1 MVETPLR
8 FLKVD
13 EEFFL
18 PHPAKFRHAKLR
30 ETPEGFDA
38 VDMVFSTGEFILMMV
53 NSMVPIAIGYQSV
66 ISFPT
71 IGVDIAA
78 FHDPTLKNRHKFSLG
93 AVLHDT
99 HKDSSLPLVQT
110 KDRRFS
116 AGSASA
122 FAANSFGSKVAFI
135 YLDVPDKR
143 PGFLDRQSY
152 DSVSKKGI
160 NALGRFAIQTDQ
172 NCSRGCWNIY
182 RETLQNPAELDL

>member
-13 EEFFL
+13 EEFLL

-30 ETPEGFDA
+30 KTPEGFDA
-38 VDMVFSTGEFILMMV
+38 VDMVFPTGEFILMVV
-53 NSMVPIAIGYQSV
+53 NSMVTIAIGHQSV
-66 ISFPT
+66 ISLPA
-71 IGVDIAA
+71 IGIDITA
-78 FHDPTLKNRHKFSLG
+78 FHDSTLKNGHKFSLG
-93 AVLHDT
+93 AVLHNT
-99 HKDSSLPLVQT
+99 HKNSSLPFVQT
-110 KDRRFS
+110 KDRRFPT
-116 AGSASA
+116 GSAPA

-143 PGFLDRQSY
+143 PGFLDRQFH

-160 NALGRFAIQTDQ
+160 NALGRFAVQPDQ